1 MGVEGGNFGDDT
13 RLVSRRGLR
22 GGSLVTRPFTFC
34 AALRGEDKPMKTCN
48 SCGQYVSV
56 DFARVFGTNNNQVF
70 ACLACSTM
78 SEISEQGKAA
88 GKERYSSV

>member
-1 MGVEGGNFGDDT
+1 
-13 RLVSRRGLR
+13 
-22 GGSLVTRPFTFC
+22 
-34 AALRGEDKPMKTCN
+34 MKTCN